1 MYLFQLTICYC
12 GFRLKS
18 DFKLFYLNPTHSSDG
33 CTYANNWIESVLRRL
48 IKCPQRTLKNKTDPE
63 NQSKKHQSDC
73 HRYSQRQQMLT
84 NKRTANLIILL
95 LFQLKSFSRPV
106 KSVQVAET
114 THKYTRE
121 RKMSNLVQ
129 KAAQLL
135 LTIK

>member
-1 MYLFQLTICYC
+1 
-12 GFRLKS
+12 
-18 DFKLFYLNPTHSSDG
+18 
-33 CTYANNWIESVLRRL
+33 
-48 IKCPQRTLKNKTDPE
+48 
-63 NQSKKHQSDC
+63 
-73 HRYSQRQQMLT
+73 MLT

-135 LTIK
+135 LSELAEKMLYFVRFQFQQ